1 MTMASVSSPFGLRPA
16 YHRAGG
22 TIRPKERPIAAAYG
36 TALYAGAP
44 VTLNT
49 SGSLEIA
56 GAGNDDFILGVFMG
70 VEYTE
75 ATGNRKVTNVWPGA
89 VSGAT
94 DIKAYV
100 VEDPEVVYEI
110 QANGSVAAT
119 AVGEQAQVVN
129 PGAGSTVTGLS
140 TAALAQSTL
149 GTTARQLQVIDIA
162 PGPGNAAG
170 DAFTNVHVIIAQ
182 HRFRTR
188 PAAF

>member
-1 MTMASVSSPFGLRPA
+1 MASISSPFGLRPA
-16 YHRAGG
+16 YHRGGG
-22 TIRPKERPIAAAYG
+22 TIRPKERPIAASYA

-44 VTLNT
+44 VTINT
-49 SGSLEIA
+49 SGNVELA
-56 GAGNDDFILGVFMG
+56 GSGNDDFIAGVFMG

-75 ATGNRKVTNVWPGA
+75 PTGHRKVTNVWPGA

-94 DIKAYV
+94 DIRAYI
-100 VEDPEVVYEI
+100 VEDPEVVFEV

-129 PGAGSTVTGLS
+129 PGTGSTVTGLS
-140 TAALAQSTL
+140 TSGLAASTL
-149 GTTARQLQVIDIA
+149 GTTARQLQVVDIA

>member
-1 MTMASVSSPFGLRPA
+1 MASVSSPFGLRPA
-16 YHRAGG
+16 YHRGGG
-22 TIRPKERPIAAAYG
+22 TIRPKERPIAAAYA
-36 TALYAGAP
+36 TAIYSGAP
-44 VTLNT
+44 VTLNA
-49 SGSLEIA
+49 SGSLELA
-56 GAGNDDFILGVFMG
+56 GSGNDDFILGIFTG

-100 VEDPEVVYEI
+100 VEDPEVVYVV

-119 AVGEQAQVVN
+119 AVGEQAQIVS
-129 PGAGSTVTGLS
+129 PGTGSAVTGLS
-140 TAALAQSTL
+140 TAGLAQSTL
-149 GTTARQLQVIDIA
+149 GTTARQLQVVDIA
-162 PGPGNAAG
+162 PGPDNAAG

-182 HRFRTR
+182 HRLRSR